1 MPNDTWN
8 EKPNKIQPELR
19 DEFPEMSHSELME
32 TIKQVFKT
40 GADKIPVEEVFGTNL
55 EGVPTLP

>member
-8 EKPNKIQPELR
+8 EKPSETPELR
-19 DEFPEMSHSELME
+19 DEFPEVSHSELME

>member
-8 EKPNKIQPELR
+8 EKPNETQPELR
-19 DEFPEMSHSELME
+19 DEFPEVSHSELME

>member
-8 EKPNKIQPELR
+8 EKPNETVELKG
-19 DEFPEMSHSELME
+19 EFPEVSHSELME

>member
-8 EKPNKIQPELR
+8 EKPNEMQLELR
-19 DEFPEMSHSELME
+19 DESPEVSHSELME